1 MTDAGDGSK
10 MMGFKLLVYALSI
23 AETAAAGGTYFA
35 QWKAAFKREYSS
47 KKEEMERRD
56 IFESNMRRIDSH
68 NALVDRSFSMAI
80 NQFADL
86 TTEEWRAQV
95 LMPPGHLRATNRS
108 GCDRKRSQAAAAA
121 TTTTLLPEALDW
133 EADGYVTPV
142 KNQQACGSCWAFSS
156 TGVVESAW
164 AIKQNLTGSSAVPS
178 LSEQQILDCTSG
190 EDWEMAG
197 CGGGDMKVAL
207 KYMQQAQLSSEA
219 HYPYQSVDVYHDG
232 FSCGLVS
239 HSADPLAAPQWG
251 ITSIVDVDA
260 DDAALQMS
268 LAASPVSVGLCAGSE
283 WQFYSSGVLSGECC
297 TEIGE

>member
-1 MTDAGDGSK
+1 
-10 MMGFKLLVYALSI
+10 MGKLLVYALSI
-23 AETAAAGGTYFA
+23 FSETVAAGGTSFE
-35 QWKAAFKREYSS
+35 QWKAAFKREYGS
-47 KKEEMERRD
+47 KREETKRRGV
-56 IFESNMRRIDSH
+56 FESNMRRIDSH
-68 NALVDRSFSMAI
+68 NALMHRSFSMAV

-95 LMPPGHLRATNRS
+95 LMPSRHLGATLRS
-108 GCDRKRSQAAAAA
+108 GGDRKKQAAAAA
-121 TTTTLLPEALDW
+121 AATTTLLPEALDW
-133 EADGYVTPV
+133 AADGYVTPV

-164 AIKQNLTGSSAVPS
+164 AIKQNLTGPSAVPS

-190 EDWEMAG
+190 EDWEMMG

-207 KYMQQAQLSSEA
+207 RYMQQAQLSSEA
-219 HYPYQSVDVYHDG
+219 YYPYQSVDVYHDG

-251 ITSIVDVDA
+251 ITSIADVDA
-260 DDAALQMS
+260 DDAALQTS

-297 TEIGE
+297 TDIGE